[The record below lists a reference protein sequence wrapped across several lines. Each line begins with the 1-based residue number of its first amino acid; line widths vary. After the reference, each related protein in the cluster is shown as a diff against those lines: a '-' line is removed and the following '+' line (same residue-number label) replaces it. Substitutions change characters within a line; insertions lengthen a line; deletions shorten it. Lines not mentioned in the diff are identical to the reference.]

1 MFQGVLIMDFKLF
14 MCVGKLLINITYAK
28 VGPLLP
34 ATGTPNKFD
43 PKTFYPLTYLYKQIF
58 DPTSPKKNVNV
69 FKKFLPDLKSF
80 FGGGR
85 RGRLQFFGTFSYLLV
100 NISVHATLQA

>member
-80 FGGGR
+80 FGGG
-85 RGRLQFFGTFSYLLV
+85 GGVDCNFLALFHICWS
-100 NISVHATLQA
+100 I